1 MATASVLTHRTTSL
15 YAAAFLL
22 SHDLPLLDVIHDG
35 TGRAEFLIGGDPSRM
50 ELLLRDY
57 RSGAA
62 LVGARR
68 FGDELRRL
76 KALIHGHD

>member
-1 MATASVLTHRTTSL
+1 MQGLAAISHRTSSL

-22 SHDLPLLDVIHDG
+22 SHDLPLVDVVRDSG
-35 TGRAEFLIGGDPSRM
+35 GRAEFLIGGRADRV
-50 ELLLRDY
+50 EDLLRDY
-57 RSGAA
+57 RSGSA

-76 KALIHGHD
+76 KGLIHGHD